1 MCRKLTYSLCIALV
15 LGLVGSA
22 NGQLGKGKIL
32 FEWFEG
38 TTGGTIDQLVDG
50 RNPNYPNN
58 PTTYE
63 WRSSFLGPVN
73 RGDNFGTRVRGYLY
87 PPADGNYT
95 FWIYSDDHS
104 RLWLSTNDDPANKKL
119 ICEVN
124 GYTGA
129 NEWTTFPEQKSSP
142 ITLKAGQRYYI
153 EALHRDGT
161 GGDLLG
167 VGWGGPAIGAGP
179 VIIDGA
185 FLAAYLRAVDFMA
198 GNPDPLD
205 SAKSVTSPL
214 VKWTAG
220 LTASM
225 QDVYFGTNPTPGP
238 GEYKGRQTY
247 LLYFHTDGLISG
259 TTYYWRV
266 DEVEAD
272 GTTIYTGKV
281 WSFTVPVL
289 TAYDPKP
296 ADGVAYVY
304 TDVDLTWGAG
314 FSAIFHDVYF
324 GSNAS
329 DVTNG
334 TGGTFKIKTADETYD
349 PGALTP
355 ETTYYWRIDEVE
367 ADNTTKYPGEVWSF
381 KTRPVMPVRDP
392 NLVGWWKL
400 DDVGS
405 GKVTDFSGYNLDGT
419 IYGNPLWVAGY
430 DGGAMSFAGSADYVS
445 IDGYKGVLRISTD
458 LQHAFTCAAWIRT
471 NGNGEIMGWGQ
482 PSGRQRVEFRVDGN
496 RLRVEHGSGD
506 IRGDTPLND
515 SQWHH
520 VAAVV
525 PRGAAI
531 KDVLFYIDG
540 RPDPVRTMSSPD
552 NKFNIT
558 SNYDVKLGRRYNA
571 DERWLTGLIDDA
583 RIYDKAL
590 TQAEIQ
596 QIMVRPDP
604 LLAWKPSPPNA
615 LPADVEH
622 AALLSWSP
630 GDNAAQH
637 DVYFGADSR
646 LVGITA
652 ADTSD
657 TTGIYRGRQAST
669 SYTPPEA
676 LQEGQTYY
684 WRVDEY
690 KADATIS
697 KGKVWSFTLGDY
709 LIVDDFE
716 AYTDDVG
723 SRIFQTWLDGWGFTE
738 PAPGYAGNGT
748 GSAVG
753 YAKPPF
759 AELTTIRNGR
769 QSMPLQYVNDGS
781 TGKARYSET
790 QREWASPQDWTPDR
804 IGIKALTLWFRGLTK
819 SYGSFGYDAA
829 TGIYTITARGTDI
842 WNNKR
847 AREWG
852 LHDEFHYV
860 YKRLSGAGTIV
871 VKALRVT
878 NSNAWAKAGVMIR
891 QTLDANSV
899 HAMMVI
905 TPGQGVSLQYRSTAG
920 LDSTSVQQTGIVTP
934 QWIKLERDAAGNF
947 TAYYSADGNTWTQ
960 IGTPINITMQGDV
973 YIGLSLTSHSSGAT
987 CVAEFSDVITTGAV
1001 TGGWQSQ
1008 DIGIISNMAEP
1019 LYVALQD
1026 STGKVHVVNHPDLNG
1041 VLSTAWQEWNIDLQQ
1056 FRNAGLNLA
1065 SIKKMYLGLGNRS
1078 SPKAGGTGYLYVDD
1092 IRLYR
1097 PRCVA
1102 SLAKPTGDFS
1112 NNCTVDYPDLAII
1125 ANNWLKSAYDV
1136 TPAAVS
1142 TAGLIAHYK
1151 LDGNA
1156 NDSVGGHN
1164 GTAVRSRSYTT
1175 GKVGQAIDLDGIGDF
1190 VATDVN
1196 ATDLGIDGN
1205 SPKTVTAWA
1214 YARSFNNGG
1223 IFDMGNNVNSQNFS
1237 VRTMTQP
1244 NTWRAQRYGYPIY
1257 DFDFTYPS
1265 ANVWVHFALVY
1276 EGAAGGDK
1284 SWAYA
1289 NGELVGS
1296 QIAMLDTADTRPFAI
1311 GVWSNNYF
1319 DGLIDDVRIY
1329 NRALSQ
1335 AEVADLAGRTGTFSQ
1350 PLYLLLTPQDAGMNM
1365 YDDGTINLADYAL
1378 LVDMWLDELLWP

>member
-38 TTGGTIDQLVDG
+38 TTGGNIDQLVDG

-58 PTTYE
+58 PSSYE

-73 RGDNFGTRVRGYLY
+73 RSDNFGTRVRGYLY
-87 PPADGNYT
+87 PPADGDYT

-129 NEWTTFPEQKSSP
+129 NEWTKFPEQKSSP

-179 VIIDGA
+179 VIIDGVY
-185 FLAAYLRAVDFMA
+185 LAAYLRAVDFMA

-205 SAKSVTSPL
+205 GAKSVTFPL
-214 VKWTAG
+214 FQWTAG
-220 LTASM
+220 LTAALH
-225 QDVYFGTNPTPGP
+225 DVYFGTNPTPGP
-238 GEYKGRQTY
+238 AEFKDRLQSPAYY
-247 LLYFHTDGLISG
+247 HTPGLTSG

-272 GTTIYTGKV
+272 GTTIYTGKI

-289 TAYDPKP
+289 TAYDPSP

-314 FSAIFHDVYF
+314 FGAIFHDVYF
-324 GSNAS
+324 GTNAS
-329 DVTNG
+329 DVANG
-334 TGGTFKIKTADETYD
+334 TGGTSKTKTADETYD
-349 PGALTP
+349 PGALTAD
-355 ETTYYWRIDEVE
+355 TTYYWRIDEVE
-367 ADNTTKYPGEVWSF
+367 ADNTTKHTGEVWSF

-405 GKVTDFSGYNLDGT
+405 GNVIDFSGYNRDGT

-445 IDGYKGVLRISTD
+445 IDGYKGVLRISAD

-531 KDVLFYIDG
+531 KDVLLYIDG
-540 RPDPVRTMSSPD
+540 RPDPTRTMSSPD
-552 NKFNIT
+552 TLFNIT

-604 LLAWKPSPPNA
+604 LLAWKASPPNA

-622 AALLSWSP
+622 ATPLSWSP

-637 DVYFGADSR
+637 DVYFGADQGA
-646 LVGITA
+646 VTA

-657 TTGIYRGRQAST
+657 TTGVYRGRQASA
-669 SYTPPEA
+669 SYIPPEA

-684 WRVDEY
+684 WRIDEC

-697 KGKVWSFTLGDY
+697 KGRTWSFTLADY

-723 SRIFQTWLDGWGFTE
+723 SRIFQTWRDGWGFSQ
-738 PAPGYAGNGT
+738 PSPGYAGNGT

-753 YAKPPF
+753 YSQPPY
-759 AELTTIRNGR
+759 AEQAIAHSSR
-769 QSMPLQYVNDGS
+769 QSLPLQYVNDGS

-790 QREWASPQDWTPDR
+790 EREWASPQDWTRKDV
-804 IGIKALTLWFRGLTK
+804 KALTLWFRGLTK

-829 TGIYTITARGTDI
+829 TGVYTITARGTDI

-852 LHDEFHYV
+852 LHDEFHYA

-878 NSNAWAKAGVMIR
+878 NTNAWAKAGVMIR

-905 TPGQGVSLQYRSTAG
+905 TPGQGVAFQYRATAG
-920 LDSTSVQQTGIVTP
+920 LDSTTNLQQTGIVTP
-934 QWIKLERDAAGNF
+934 QWLKLERDAAGNF
-947 TAYYSADGNTWTQ
+947 TAYYSSNGSTWTQ
-960 IGTPINITMQGDV
+960 LGTPINIAMQGDV
-973 YIGLSLTSHSSGAT
+973 YIGLALTSHAAGTT

-1026 STGKVHVVNHPDLNG
+1026 STGKIQVVNHPDLNA
-1041 VLSTAWQEWNIDLQQ
+1041 VLSTAWQEWNIDLSQ
-1056 FRNAGLNLA
+1056 FSAAGVNLA
-1065 SIKKMYLGLGNRS
+1065 AVKKMYIGLGNRT
-1078 SPKAGGTGYLYVDD
+1078 SPMAGGTGTLYVDD
-1092 IRLYR
+1092 LRLYQ
-1097 PRCVA
+1097 PRCFPSIVKPVA
-1102 SLAKPTGDFS
+1102 
-1112 NNCTVDYPDLAII
+1112 
-1125 ANNWLKSAYDV
+1125 
-1136 TPAAVS
+1136 
-1142 TAGLIAHYK
+1142 
-1151 LDGNA
+1151 
-1156 NDSVGGHN
+1156 
-1164 GTAVRSRSYTT
+1164 
-1175 GKVGQAIDLDGIGDF
+1175 
-1190 VATDVN
+1190 
-1196 ATDLGIDGN
+1196 
-1205 SPKTVTAWA
+1205 
-1214 YARSFNNGG
+1214 SFNNDCVVDSLDLQLMAADWLVSDVVEDVWSGSFSSQDIG
-1223 IFDMGNNVNSQNFS
+1223 AGTAAGSYSFDGTTHTIKADGADIWGTADAFHYAYKQVSGDFQMT
-1237 VRTMTQP
+1237 VRVTGLDPVDVWSKAGVMVRQSLDP
-1244 NTWRAQRYGYPIY
+1244 G
-1257 DFDFTYPS
+1257 S
-1265 ANVWVHFALVY
+1265 ANAMIATSGTSGG
-1276 EGAAGGDK
+1276 GATFQWRPTQGA
-1284 SWAYA
+1284 SSSSQRLLESAYA
-1289 NGELVGS
+1289 VTEPACIRLVRQGS
-1296 QIAMLDTADTRPFAI
+1296 TISGYVFVDGRWQLEGQTTAVVLTGPVYI
-1311 GVWSNNYF
+1311 G
-1319 DGLIDDVRIY
+1319 
-1329 NRALSQ
+1329 
-1335 AEVADLAGRTGTFSQ
+1335 LAVTSHV
-1350 PLYLLLTPQDAGMNM
+1350 
-1365 YDDGTINLADYAL
+1365 DGTLTTATFDRACVFSASDLRVDGIVDFKDYAVLADS
-1378 LVDMWLDELLWP
+1378 WLEELLWP

>member
-1 MCRKLTYSLCIALV
+1 MRKRLTYSICIALV

-38 TTGGTIDQLVDG
+38 TTGGNIDQLVDG

-58 PTTYE
+58 PSSYE

-73 RGDNFGTRVRGYLY
+73 RSDNFGTRVRGYLY

-124 GYTGA
+124 GYTA
-129 NEWTTFPEQKSSP
+129 ADEWTKFPEQKSSP

-161 GGDLLG
+161 GGDNLG
-167 VGWGGPAIGAGP
+167 VGWGGPTIGAGP
-179 VIIDGA
+179 VIIDGVY
-185 FLAAYLRAVDFMA
+185 LAAYLRAVDFMA
-198 GNPDPLD
+198 GNPAPQDGDKDVTTPLC
-205 SAKSVTSPL
+205 S
-214 VKWTAG
+214 WTAG
-220 LTASM
+220 LTAALH
-225 QDVYFGTNPTPGP
+225 DVYFGTNPTPGP
-238 GEYKGRQTY
+238 SEFKGRQNF
-247 LLYFHTDGLISG
+247 LMYFHTPGLTSG

-289 TAYDPKP
+289 AAHDPSP
-296 ADGVAYVY
+296 ADGITYVY
-304 TDVDLTWGAG
+304 TDTDLRWGGG
-314 FSAIFHDVYF
+314 FSAIFHEVYF
-324 GSNAS
+324 GTNLS
-329 DVTNG
+329 DVANG
-334 TGGTFKIKTADETYD
+334 TGGTFKTKQTGTTYD
-349 PGALTP
+349 PGALTAD
-355 ETTYYWRIDEVE
+355 TTYYWRIDEVE
-367 ADNTTKYPGEVWSF
+367 ADSTTKYPGQVWSF
-381 KTRPVMPVRDP
+381 RTRPVMTVSDP
-392 NLVGWWKL
+392 NLVAWWKL

-405 GKVTDFSGYNLDGT
+405 GNVIDYSGYNRDGT

-445 IDGYKGVLRISTD
+445 IVGYKGVLRISAD
-458 LQHAFTCAAWIRT
+458 LQHAFTCAAWVRT
-471 NGNGEIMGWGQ
+471 NSNGEIMGWGQ

-531 KDVLFYIDG
+531 RNVLLYIDG
-540 RPDPVRTMSSPD
+540 RPDPMRTTTTPD
-552 NKFNIT
+552 NLFNIT
-558 SNYDVKLGRRYNA
+558 SNYDVTLGRRYNA
-571 DERWLTGLIDDA
+571 AERWFTGLIDDA

-596 QIMVRPDP
+596 QIMIRPDP
-604 LLAWKPSPPNA
+604 SLAWKPSPPNG
-615 LPADVEH
+615 LPADAEH
-622 AALLSWSP
+622 ATPLSWSP

-637 DVYFGADSR
+637 DVYFGADQAA
-646 LVGITA
+646 VTA
-652 ADTSD
+652 ADKSD
-657 TTGIYRGRQAST
+657 TTGIYRGRQPLPAQG
-669 SYTPPEA
+669 YTPPEA

-684 WRVDEY
+684 WRIDEC

-697 KGKVWSFTLGDY
+697 KGKTWSFTLGDY

-723 SRIFQTWLDGWGFTE
+723 NRIFQTWLDGWGFSQ
-738 PAPGYAGNGT
+738 PAPGYPGNGT

-753 YAKPPF
+753 YSQAPF
-759 AELTTIRNGR
+759 AEQTTIRNGR

-781 TGKARYSET
+781 TGKTRYSET
-790 QREWASPQDWTPDR
+790 QREWTSPQDWTRRDV
-804 IGIKALTLWFRGLTK
+804 KALTLWFRGLTQ

-829 TGIYTITARGTDI
+829 TGLYTITARGADI

-871 VKALRVT
+871 TKALRVT

-934 QWIKLERDAAGNF
+934 QWLKLDRSAAGDF

-960 IGTPINITMQGDV
+960 LGTPINIAMQGDV
-973 YIGLSLTSHSSGAT
+973 YIGLALTSHAAGTT
-987 CVAEFSDVITTGAV
+987 CAAEFSDVTPTGAV
-1001 TGGWQSQ
+1001 AGQWQSQ
-1008 DIGIISNMAEP
+1008 DIGIISNTAEP
-1019 LYVALQD
+1019 LYVALAD
-1026 STGKVHVVNHPDLNG
+1026 STGKVHVVNYPDPNA
-1041 VLSTAWQEWNIDLQQ
+1041 VLLTTWQEWNIDLQQ

-1065 SIKKMYLGLGNRS
+1065 SIKKMFLGLGNRT

-1097 PRCVA
+1097 PRCIA
-1102 SLAKPTGDFS
+1102 SLAKPVSDFS
-1112 NNCTVDYPDLAII
+1112 NNCEVDYPDLQIL
-1125 ANNWLKSAYDV
+1125 ANNWLTSAYDV
-1136 TPAAVS
+1136 TPVAVS

-1156 NDSVGGHN
+1156 NDSVGVYN
-1164 GTAVRSRSYTT
+1164 GAAVGSRSYIA
-1175 GKVGQAIDLDGIGDF
+1175 GKIGQAIDLDSIGDF
-1190 VATDVN
+1190 VATT
-1196 ATDLGIDGN
+1196 ATPAMLGIDGN
-1205 SPKTVTAWA
+1205 SPKTVTAWV
-1214 YARSFNNGG
+1214 YTRSFSGGG
-1223 IFDMGNNVNSQNFS
+1223 IFDMGDNINSQNFS
-1237 VRTMTQP
+1237 LRTLTQP
-1244 NTWRAQRYGYPIY
+1244 NRWRAQRYGYPIY

-1284 SWAYA
+1284 SWAYG
-1289 NGELVGS
+1289 NGELAGS
-1296 QIAMLDTADTRPFAI
+1296 QIAALNTTNGRPFAI
-1311 GVWSNNYF
+1311 GVWSNYYF

-1335 AEVADLAGRTGTFSQ
+1335 AEVASLAGRTGTFSQ
-1350 PLYLLLTPQDAGMNM
+1350 PLYLLLTPQDPAVNA
-1365 YDDGTINLADYAL
+1365 YNDGTINLADYAL